1 MESAWEVKDGEVRYS
16 FTVPANTSA
25 TLYLPAASV
34 DSVTENGRTL
44 QAGKEGIKD
53 VSYQNGMCKAELLS
67 GTYHFV
73 VK

>member
-1 MESAWEVKDGEVRYS
+1 MGSEGWRSEYS

-25 TLYLPAASV
+25 TLYLPAVSV

-44 QAGKEGIKD
+44 QAGEEGIKD